1 MSDRYQQG
9 LSILRCK
16 QVEAPM
22 GLARST
28 INHQVEAGTF
38 PRPVPP
44 GSRAVGWVESDVSNY
59 SKPQWRR
66 YAQSQPR
73 FAITAVKLPTGAR
86 ALARCGEP
94 HARPWITSLV
104 KFLNHPEH

>member
-1 MSDRYQQG
+1 MSDQFQQG

-16 QVEAPM
+16 QVDARA
-22 GLARST
+22 GLARGT
-28 INHQVEAGTF
+28 IFHHIKAGTVT
-38 PRPVPP
+38 RPVPP

-86 ALARCGEP
+86 ALALCGEP
-94 HARPWITSLV
+94 HARPWITSS
-104 KFLNHPEH
+104 NDSIC